1 MLSDYLPAPLLQSSV
16 TVHSFD
22 ACGGAARWRAGS
34 AGRAWR
40 GGVNFDCILLDAPC
54 SSERHVMRRCGA
66 AAENWSKGRLRRD
79 AKTQL
84 RLIDTALSLLNPEGG
99 RLVFS
104 TCSIDPGQNDEVMS
118 KVLKSHGAAV
128 ELLPP
133 LLHLT
138 ETGIGALLVCARA
151 LVISTPT
158 KPLPHASHAAMPRT
172 HTCAHRHKRAGRRG
186 AHAVR
191 RHRASGFFR
200 RLRATVLV
208 SRPETS
214 TSEAAG
220 RGTRRTKPR
229 LPCATIAVEA
239 HNTTWSIKC
248 HVTAGENFIKINKRA
263 FEKALSIS
271 GPRTLDRSPRQL
283 HRMM

>member
-1 MLSDYLPAPLLQSSV
+1 MLSDYLPAALLQSSV

-22 ACGGAARWRAGS
+22 ACGGPARRRAGS

-84 RLIDTALSLLNPEGG
+84 RLIETALSLLNPDGG

-118 KVLKSHGAAV
+118 KVLKSHGGTV

-138 ETGIGALLVCARA
+138 ETGIGALLVCAPAPSSCLLSPRLTLSTSKFLVEEAMLCTHRRA
-151 LVISTPT
+151 HI
-158 KPLPHASHAAMPRT
+158 
-172 HTCAHRHKRAGRRG
+172 HKRAGRRG
-186 AHAVR
+186 AHAVG
-191 RHRASGFFR
+191 RHRTSGCFR
-200 RLRATVLV
+200 RPRATVLV
-208 SRPETS
+208 PCTKTS
-214 TSEAAG
+214 TCKPHAG
-220 RGTRRTKPR
+220 VRAGPSQDKP
-229 LPCATIAVEA
+229 A
-239 HNTTWSIKC
+239 
-248 HVTAGENFIKINKRA
+248 
-263 FEKALSIS
+263 
-271 GPRTLDRSPRQL
+271 RQ
-283 HRMM
+283 

>member
-22 ACGGAARWRAGS
+22 ACGGAARRRAGS

-138 ETGIGALLVCARA
+138 ETGIGAGHSVPAADGDDWFCASSRTKNVALLGACRTRSPPASQSDETKGFCQHTCCGGASRARRSAGHLCPYTPEKWSSSSHGLSTPARLPRGWATLRACRANTKNITARA
-151 LVISTPT
+151 AVLAP
-158 KPLPHASHAAMPRT
+158 
-172 HTCAHRHKRAGRRG
+172 
-186 AHAVR
+186 AVR
-191 RHRASGFFR
+191 P
-200 RLRATVLV
+200 LRPPLNIPSWGVA
-208 SRPETS
+208 RWRE
-214 TSEAAG
+214 
-220 RGTRRTKPR
+220 
-229 LPCATIAVEA
+229 
-239 HNTTWSIKC
+239 
-248 HVTAGENFIKINKRA
+248 
-263 FEKALSIS
+263 
-271 GPRTLDRSPRQL
+271 
-283 HRMM
+283 